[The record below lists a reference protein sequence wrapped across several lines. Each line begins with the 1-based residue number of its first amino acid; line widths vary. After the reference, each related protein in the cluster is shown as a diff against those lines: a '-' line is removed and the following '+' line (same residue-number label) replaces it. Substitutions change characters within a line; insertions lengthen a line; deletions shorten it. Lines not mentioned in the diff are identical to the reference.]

1 VIESSAA
8 QRQIAALAIE
18 PMLES
23 VLAPLAE
30 AMGEFGE
37 LVAETCAQKIASQL
51 SP

>member
-1 VIESSAA
+1 MIEATRPQNAGLVLVPVI
-8 QRQIAALAIE
+8 
-18 PMLES
+18 ES

-37 LVAETCAQKIASQL
+37 IVAETCAEKIAARL

>member
-8 QRQIAALAIE
+8 RQIAALSLE
-18 PMLES
+18 PILES
-23 VLAPLAE
+23 VLAPLAG

-37 LVAETCAQKIASQL
+37 LVAETCAEKIASQL